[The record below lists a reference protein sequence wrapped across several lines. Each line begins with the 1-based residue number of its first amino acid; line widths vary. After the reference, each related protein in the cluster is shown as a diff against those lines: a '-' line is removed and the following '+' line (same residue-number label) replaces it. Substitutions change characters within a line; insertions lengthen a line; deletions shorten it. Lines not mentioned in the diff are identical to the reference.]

1 MSLITDDP
9 LVLTM
14 EALSK
19 APRGGACIDIEA
31 EFVPEIDDPPD
42 RNPLKWSFDKELE
55 AGRRSGKRAFI
66 MVIRSEGPSTRY
78 GCTSTVSLRDVM
90 DLAGRSFALGL
101 DGRLER
107 KRAIMFS
114 MCPLIASGVDADLFL
129 STVSH

>member
-1 MSLITDDP
+1 
-9 LVLTM
+9 
-14 EALSK
+14 
-19 APRGGACIDIEA
+19 
-31 EFVPEIDDPPD
+31 
-42 RNPLKWSFDKELE
+42 
-55 AGRRSGKRAFI
+55 
-66 MVIRSEGPSTRY
+66 
-78 GCTSTVSLRDVM
+78 VM